1 MRADVQSKVEDVREL
16 LQRVDYRL
24 AESRAE
30 REEIYRLRYR
40 AYLREGAVSPSA
52 SEMVVDPHDDASNS
66 WIFGVYV
73 DGVLSS
79 SIRISIL
86 APEGRTSP
94 SFDVFPDVLGP
105 LLDAGQTI
113 VDPTRFVAELEQ
125 SRRHPKLPLV
135 TVRLA
140 ILACEH
146 FGADLGLAT
155 VRSEHQP
162 FYRRY
167 FLNEPIAEPRQFP
180 GLLKPV
186 GLVGARCREIRER
199 LYGRMPFLCSSA
211 FERRVLFKNSAA
223 RLQTVMGAA
232 A

>member
-1 MRADVQSKVEDVREL
+1 MSVAVHSRVDDVRQL

-24 AESRAE
+24 AESVAD

-40 AYLREGAVSPSA
+40 AYLREGAVLPSA
-52 SEMVVDPHDDASNS
+52 SEMVTDAHDNAPNS
-66 WIFGVYV
+66 FIFGVYV
-73 DGVLSS
+73 EGELCS

-86 APEGRTSP
+86 SNVRRSSP

-155 VRSEHQP
+155 VRTEHQP

-167 FLNEPIAEPRQFP
+167 FLNETIANPREFP

-186 GLVGARCREIRER
+186 GLVGAPCREIRDR
-199 LYGRMPFLCSSA
+199 LYGRLPFLCSSA
-211 FERRVLFKNSAA
+211 FERRVLFKDAAA
-223 RLQTVMGAA
+223 RLSPGMGVAA
-232 A
+232 